1 MNISKL
7 AVCNCLL
14 LVLLTY
20 SQICTAQDNI
30 IDEVVWVVGDEPILK
45 SDVEYQRLNAEMSG
59 QRISGD
65 PYSVIPEQLAIQK
78 LFLHQASIDSIS
90 VTESDVM
97 PYVNAQIERMINLAG
112 SQEKLEEYRGVP
124 LKQIRQ
130 EVIRYYIDSRKI
142 DQEKQKIIGDKP
154 ISPAEVRRYFKN
166 IPSDS
171 LPYIPTQVEVQ
182 ILTQAPALSPKEIER
197 IKNELQDYAKR
208 VNSGES
214 SFSTLARMYSQDEGS
229 VRQGGELGYSGRA
242 EWLPEFA
249 NVAFSLT
256 DPNTVS
262 KIVQT
267 EYGFHILQLI
277 GRKGDKVNVRH
288 ILRKPVA
295 TDEAVNKCVLRLD
308 SIADDIKSGKF
319 TFPQAVFALSDDKD
333 TKNNNGLMV
342 NLNVE
347 SETQTSRFEMKDLP
361 QDVAKVVDKMKVG
374 EISKA
379 FSMINNKGQQM
390 CAIVLLKN
398 RIDGHKAD
406 ITEDFQALTDIVS
419 NKKNEDVLEKWIKE
433 KQKTTYVSIKD
444 GWKRTDFRYPG
455 WIK

>member
-14 LVLLTY
+14 LVLLMY

-197 IKNELQDYAKR
+197 IKNELQDYARR

-229 VRQGGELGYSGRA
+229 ARQGGELGYSGRA

-308 SIADDIKSGKF
+308 SIAADIKSGKF